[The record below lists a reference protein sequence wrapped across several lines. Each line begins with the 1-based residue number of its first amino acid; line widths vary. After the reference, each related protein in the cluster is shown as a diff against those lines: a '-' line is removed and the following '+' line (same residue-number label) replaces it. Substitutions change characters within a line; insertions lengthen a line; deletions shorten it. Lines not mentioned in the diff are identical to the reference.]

1 MNFKRKFE
9 NNDSNKFINLANSD
23 VIESKVWGM
32 VCTGNGL
39 GNECTFI
46 WTWGY
51 IFLKNNITY
60 WLLAKSY

>member
-46 WTWGY
+46 
-51 IFLKNNITY
+51 
-60 WLLAKSY
+60 